1 MSALKSDTNAA
12 LLVTLL
18 AAALFTAPCA
28 AEQPPAPA
36 GNGQQ

>member
-28 AEQPPAPA
+28 AEQLRPA